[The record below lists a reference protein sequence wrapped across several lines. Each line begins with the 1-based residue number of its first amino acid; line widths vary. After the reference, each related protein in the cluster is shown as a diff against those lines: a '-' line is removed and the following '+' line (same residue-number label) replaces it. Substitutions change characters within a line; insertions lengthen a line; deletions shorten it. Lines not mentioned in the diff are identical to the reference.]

1 MNATF
6 KAVTAALALV
16 VFAALCALP
25 ASAGCSPFP
34 GSKSGGHLQKQSWD
48 GQAELQPGSLTL
60 VSDHANLDPIVGFW
74 QFTFVSDG
82 QTIDAGYVQWH
93 SDRTEIMNS
102 SRDPRTQSFCMG
114 VWKKVGPGHYK
125 LNHFALSWDGNGN
138 EIGPANIRE
147 DITLDRAIKSY
158 SGTFT
163 LDQYDLS
170 GNLLVHL
177 EGDVSATRIT
187 VDTPPS
193 RLN

>member
-1 MNATF
+1 MKVISRA
-6 KAVTAALALV
+6 AIAALTL
-16 VFAALCALP
+16 FLLSALCALP
-25 ASAGCSPFP
+25 ASAGCSPFQSP
-34 GSKSGGHLQKQSWD
+34 KSGAHLQKQSWD
-48 GQAELQPGSLTL
+48 GRSEHQSGSLTL
-60 VSDHANLDPIVGFW
+60 VSDHRNFDPIVGFW
-74 QFTFVSDG
+74 NFTFTSDG

-93 SDRTEIMNS
+93 SDGTEIMNS

-114 VWKKVGPGHYK
+114 VWKRVGRNSYK

-147 DITLDRAIKSY
+147 DVSVDRDTMSY